1 MYDNILS
8 QGRQVDFVSSSNS
21 IEEKNSSEV
30 SKTDII
36 INHGK
41 IEKEFHEDEDNKKTI
56 EEKDIKKA
64 VDKLNDFLQGEKTHV
79 EFERHDKFKN
89 QFIIKIIDDET
100 KEVIKELPP
109 KKILD
114 MVAKMCELAGIMFNE
129 TA

>member
-1 MYDNILS
+1 MYNNILS
-8 QGRQVDFVSSSNS
+8 QGRQVDFVSSSNN
-21 IEEKNSSEV
+21 IEEKNSNEV
-30 SKTDII
+30 SKTERI

-41 IEKEFHEDEDNKKTI
+41 IEKEVHDEDNKKTI
-56 EEKDIKKA
+56 EEKDIKKS
-64 VDKLNDFLQGEKTHV
+64 VDKLNKFLQGEKTHV

-89 QFIIKIIDDET
+89 EFIIKIIDDET